1 MVVNLFFY
9 FFHLVLV
16 NGYVEKEVFISVPT
30 EINDAEAFWNSV
42 IHQTTTTVF
51 ILADCNQKN
60 GLELPNEN
68 NDEKY
73 DCFSIKKNEKGR
85 HSNVEDSDSKSDRKK
100 S

>member
-1 MVVNLFFY
+1 MNLFFY

-16 NGYVEKEVFISVPT
+16 DGYVEKEVFISVQT
-30 EINDAEAFWNSV
+30 EINDEEALWNSV
-42 IHQTTTTVF
+42 IHQKTTKVF

-73 DCFSIKKNEKGR
+73 DYFSIKKNEKGK
-85 HSNVEDSDSKSDRKK
+85 HSNVEDCDSKSDRKK